1 MLLGVT
7 GVKQRIADSA
17 TAFGNVFANANLRSL
32 ELAWA
37 ASILG
42 NWAFLVA
49 VSVYAY
55 GIGGETAVGVL
66 LMLRLVPAGL
76 IAPFAGVLA
85 DRYRRE
91 RVLLVSNLARI
102 VLVSAAAAC
111 VFLDAPAV
119 AVYALAV
126 AAAIANTP
134 IRSAQAALTPS
145 LARSPSEL
153 TAANAVASTFE
164 SIAAFAG
171 PAVAGILLVAL
182 DIGSVFAV
190 TAGLV
195 VVSTVFVLRI
205 RVDEP
210 PTRRGLEA
218 STIASEALA
227 GFRTIARDPALRVL
241 VALFT
246 AQTFVAGAVQ
256 VFLVITA
263 FELLKLGDA
272 GVGYLNS
279 AVGVGALIG
288 GVLAL
293 SLAGAKRL
301 SPAFMLGVVLWGAPL
316 IVLGLTQSVILAVLV
331 FVLLGVGN
339 SLVDVAA
346 FTLVQR
352 AVPDEVLARVFGVIQ
367 MLWLASVGIGA
378 VAAPVLISAV
388 GVETA
393 LVITG
398 VALPTLVLVLSPR
411 LVRIDSAADAPDEQ
425 TLRLLGATPIFA
437 PLPGAALEHLAS
449 RLVPLRVEAGTVVVR
464 EGDAGD
470 RFYIVVEGTLD
481 VIQGGAHLTDLEQ
494 GGYFGEIALL
504 RDVVRTATVVATTNA
519 VLYALDRDDFLAAV
533 TGHPQSAEA
542 AETVM
547 SARLAGPA
555 ATGYRATVVGS

>member
-1 MLLGVT
+1 MLLRVT

-17 TAFGNVFANANLRSL
+17 TAFGNVFANGNLRSL

-171 PAVAGILLVAL
+171 PAVAGLLLVAL

-195 VVSTVFVLRI
+195 VVSTLFVLRI
-205 RVDEP
+205 RVDAP
-210 PTRRGLEA
+210 PARRGLEA

-227 GFRTIARDPALRVL
+227 GFRAIGRDPALRVL

-263 FELLKLGDA
+263 IELLDLGDA

-279 AVGVGALIG
+279 AVGVGALVG

-293 SLAGAKRL
+293 SLAGATRL
-301 SPAFMLGVVLWGAPL
+301 SPPFMLGVVLWGAPL
-316 IVLGLTQSVILAVLV
+316 IVLGLTQSTVLALLV
-331 FVLLGVGN
+331 FALLGVGN

-378 VAAPVLISAV
+378 VAAPILISAV
-388 GVETA
+388 GVQTA

-398 VALPTLVLVLSPR
+398 VALPALVLVLSPR
-411 LVRIDSAADAPDEQ
+411 LVRIDSAAEAPDEA
-425 TLRLLGATPIFA
+425 TLRLLGTTPIFA

-449 RLVPLRVEAGTVVVR
+449 RLVPLRVEAGTLVVR

-481 VIQGGAHLTDLEQ
+481 VIQGGAHLTDLEA

-504 RDVVRTATVVATTNA
+504 RDVARTATVVAKTDA

>member
-1 MLLGVT
+1 MLLRVGSLRKRV
-7 GVKQRIADSA
+7 ADSA
-17 TAFGNVFANANLRSL
+17 TAFGSVFANANLRRL

-42 NWAFLVA
+42 NWAYLVA

-55 GIGGETAVGVL
+55 GVGGDTAVGL
-66 LMLRLVPAGL
+66 ILMLRLVPAGL

-85 DRYRRE
+85 DRYPRE
-91 RVLLVSNLARI
+91 RVLVVTNLLRI
-102 VLVSAAAAC
+102 VLVATAAAC
-111 VFLDAPAV
+111 VFLDAPAWV
-119 AVYALAV
+119 VYALAV
-126 AAAIANTP
+126 GAAIANTP
-134 IRSAQAALTPS
+134 VRSAQAALTPS
-145 LARSPSEL
+145 LARSPTEL

-171 PAVAGILLVAL
+171 PALAGVLLVVL
-182 DIGSVFAV
+182 DIGTVFAV

-195 VVSTVFVLRI
+195 VVSTLFVLRI
-205 RVDEP
+205 RIEEP
-210 PTRRGLEA
+210 VARRGLEA
-218 STIASEALA
+218 STIAAEAVA
-227 GFRTIARDPALRVL
+227 GFRTIARNQSLRVL
-241 VALFT
+241 VGLFT

-256 VFLVITA
+256 VYLVVTA
-263 FELLKLGDA
+263 IEVLDLGDG

-279 AVGVGALIG
+279 AMGIGALVG
-288 GVLAL
+288 GVLSL
-293 SLAGAKRL
+293 SLAGTRRL

-316 IVLGLTQSVILAVLV
+316 VALGLSQSTVLAVIV
-331 FVLLGVGN
+331 FALLGVGN

-367 MLWLASVGIGA
+367 MLWLASVGVGA
-378 VAAPVLISAV
+378 VAAPALIGAV
-388 GVETA
+388 GLETA

-398 VALPTLVLVLSPR
+398 VALPVLVLLLSPR
-411 LVRIDSAADAPDEQ
+411 LVHIDSVAKAPDEA
-425 TLRLLGATPIFA
+425 TLRLLGSTPIFA
-437 PLPGAALEHLAS
+437 PLPGGSLEHLAA
-449 RLVPLRVEAGTVVVR
+449 RLVPLRLEPGSVIVR
-464 EGDAGD
+464 EGDPGD
-470 RFYIVVEGTLD
+470 RFYIVADGRLEVSQDGVT
-481 VIQGGAHLTDLEQ
+481 LTDLHE

-504 RDVVRTATVVATTNA
+504 RDVSRTATVTARTDV

>member
-1 MLLGVT
+1 MLLAVAGM
-7 GVKQRIADSA
+7 KQRIADSGA
-17 TAFGNVFANANLRSL
+17 AFASVFANRNLRSL
-32 ELAWA
+32 ELAWG

-85 DRYRRE
+85 DRYPRE
-91 RVLLVSNLARI
+91 RVLLISNVVRI
-102 VLVSAAAAC
+102 LLVSAAAAC
-111 VFLDAPAV
+111 VFLDGPAFS
-119 AVYALAV
+119 VYALAV

-134 IRSAQAALTPS
+134 VRSAQAALTPT
-145 LARSPSEL
+145 LARTPSEL

-171 PAVAGILLVAL
+171 PAIAGLMLVVL

-195 VVSTVFVLRI
+195 VVSTIFVLRI
-205 RVDEP
+205 RVEEP
-210 PTRRGLEA
+210 ATPRGLEA
-218 STIASEALA
+218 STIASEAVA
-227 GFRTIARDPALRVL
+227 GFRTVARDPALRVL

-263 FELLKLGDA
+263 IELLDMGDA

-316 IVLGLTQSVILAVLV
+316 VVLGLTQSTIIALV
-331 FVLLGVGN
+331 VFALLGVGN

-378 VAAPVLISAV
+378 VAAPILISAV
-388 GVETA
+388 GVKTA
-393 LVITG
+393 LIITG
-398 VALPTLVLVLSPR
+398 VALPLLVLVLSPR
-411 LVRIDSAADAPDEQ
+411 LVKIDSDADAPDVT
-425 TLRLLGATPIFA
+425 TLRLLGSTPIFA
-437 PLPGAALEHLAS
+437 PLPGAALEHLAA
-449 RLVPLRVEAGTVVVR
+449 RLVPLRVDAGTVIVR
-464 EGDAGD
+464 EGDPGD
-470 RFYIVVEGTLD
+470 RFYIVVEGTVD
-481 VIQGGAHLTDLEQ
+481 VTQDDAHLTVLEP
-494 GGYFGEIALL
+494 GDYFGEIALL
-504 RDVVRTATVVATTNA
+504 RDVSRTATVVAETA
-519 VLYALDRDDFLAAV
+519 VVLYALDRDDFLAAV

-542 AETVM
+542 AESVM

>member
-1 MLLGVT
+1 MLLRVT

-91 RVLLVSNLARI
+91 RVLLFSNLARI

-111 VFLDAPAV
+111 VFLDAPAE

-171 PAVAGILLVAL
+171 PAVAGILLVVL

-195 VVSTVFVLRI
+195 VVSTLFVLRI
-205 RVDEP
+205 RVAEP
-210 PTRRGLEA
+210 PARRGLEA

-227 GFRTIARDPALRVL
+227 GFRTIARNPALRVL

-263 FELLKLGDA
+263 IELLKLGDA

-316 IVLGLTQSVILAVLV
+316 IVLGLTQSTVLALMV
-331 FVLLGVGN
+331 FALLGVGN

-398 VALPTLVLVLSPR
+398 IALPTLVLVLSPR
-411 LVRIDSAADAPDEQ
+411 LVRIDSAAEAPDEQ

-449 RLVPLRVEAGTVVVR
+449 RLVPLRVDPGTVVVR

-481 VIQGGAHLTDLEQ
+481 VIQGEAHLTDLEA

-504 RDVVRTATVVATTNA
+504 RDVARTATVVAKTDA

>member
-7 GVKQRIADSA
+7 SVKQRIADSA

-111 VFLDAPAV
+111 VFLDAPAA

-195 VVSTVFVLRI
+195 VVSTVFVVRI

-279 AVGVGALIG
+279 AIGVGALIG

-398 VALPTLVLVLSPR
+398 VALPTLVLILSPR

-504 RDVVRTATVVATTNA
+504 RDVARTATVVATTNA

>member
-1 MLLGVT
+1 MLLRVGSLR
-7 GVKQRIADSA
+7 QRVADSA
-17 TAFGNVFANANLRSL
+17 TAFGSVFANANLRRL

-42 NWAFLVA
+42 NWAYLVA

-55 GIGGETAVGVL
+55 GVGGDTAVGLV

-85 DRYRRE
+85 DRYPRE
-91 RVLLVSNLARI
+91 RVLIVTNLLRI
-102 VLVSAAAAC
+102 VLVAAAAAC
-111 VFLDAPAV
+111 VFLDAPAAV
-119 AVYALAV
+119 VYALAV
-126 AAAIANTP
+126 GAAIANTP
-134 IRSAQAALTPS
+134 VRSAQAALTPS
-145 LARSPSEL
+145 LAGSPTEL

-171 PAVAGILLVAL
+171 PALAGLLLVTL
-182 DIGSVFAV
+182 DIGTVFAV

-195 VVSTVFVLRI
+195 AVSTLFVLRI
-205 RVDEP
+205 RTEEP
-210 PTRRGLEA
+210 ATPRGLEA
-218 STIASEALA
+218 STIASEAVA
-227 GFRTIARDPALRVL
+227 GFRTIAKNPSLRVL
-241 VALFT
+241 VGLFT

-256 VFLVITA
+256 VFLVVTA
-263 FELLKLGDA
+263 IELLDLGDG

-279 AVGVGALIG
+279 AMGVGALVG
-288 GVLAL
+288 GVLSF
-293 SLAGAKRL
+293 SLAGTRRL

-316 IVLGLTQSVILAVLV
+316 VALGLSQSTVLALAV
-331 FVLLGVGN
+331 FGMLGVGN

-367 MLWLASVGIGA
+367 MLWLSSVGIGA
-378 VAAPVLISAV
+378 VVAPALIGAV

-393 LVITG
+393 LVATG
-398 VALPTLVLVLSPR
+398 VALPVLVLVLSPR
-411 LVRIDSAADAPDEQ
+411 LVHIDSEAKAPDEA
-425 TLRLLGATPIFA
+425 TLRLLGSTPIFA
-437 PLPGAALEHLAS
+437 PLPGASLEHLAA
-449 RLVPLRVEAGTVVVR
+449 RLVPLRLEPESVIVR
-464 EGDAGD
+464 EGDPGD
-470 RFYIVVEGTLD
+470 RFYIVAEGELE
-481 VIQGGAHLTDLEQ
+481 VSQGGVALTDLRE

-504 RDVVRTATVVATTNA
+504 RGVSRTATVTARTNV

-555 ATGYRATVVGS
+555 ATGYRATVVGG

>member
-1 MLLGVT
+1 MLLRVGSLR
-7 GVKQRIADSA
+7 QRVADSA
-17 TAFGNVFANANLRSL
+17 TAFGSVFANANLRRL

-42 NWAFLVA
+42 NWAYLVA

-55 GIGGETAVGVL
+55 GVGGDTAVGLV

-85 DRYRRE
+85 DRYPRE
-91 RVLLVSNLARI
+91 RVLIVTNLLRI
-102 VLVSAAAAC
+102 VLVAAAAAC
-111 VFLDAPAV
+111 VFRDAPAAV
-119 AVYALAV
+119 VYALAV
-126 AAAIANTP
+126 GAAIANTP
-134 IRSAQAALTPS
+134 VRSAQAALTPS
-145 LARSPSEL
+145 LAGSPTEL

-171 PAVAGILLVAL
+171 PALAGLLLVTL
-182 DIGSVFAV
+182 DIGTVFAV

-195 VVSTVFVLRI
+195 AVSTLFVLRI
-205 RVDEP
+205 RTEEP
-210 PTRRGLEA
+210 ATPRGLEA
-218 STIASEALA
+218 STIASEAVA
-227 GFRTIARDPALRVL
+227 GFRTIAKNPSLRVL
-241 VALFT
+241 VGLFT

-256 VFLVITA
+256 VFLVVTA
-263 FELLKLGDA
+263 IELLDLGDG

-279 AVGVGALIG
+279 AMGVGALVG
-288 GVLAL
+288 GVLSF
-293 SLAGAKRL
+293 SLAGTRRL

-316 IVLGLTQSVILAVLV
+316 VALGLSQSTVLALAV
-331 FVLLGVGN
+331 FGMLGVGN

-367 MLWLASVGIGA
+367 MLWLSSVGIGA
-378 VAAPVLISAV
+378 VVAPALIGAV

-393 LVITG
+393 LVATG
-398 VALPTLVLVLSPR
+398 VALPVLVLVLSPR
-411 LVRIDSAADAPDEQ
+411 LVHIDSEAKAPDEA
-425 TLRLLGATPIFA
+425 TLRLLGSTPIFA
-437 PLPGAALEHLAS
+437 PLPGASLEHLAA
-449 RLVPLRVEAGTVVVR
+449 RLVPLRLEPESVIVR
-464 EGDAGD
+464 EGDPGD
-470 RFYIVVEGTLD
+470 RFYIVAEGELE
-481 VIQGGAHLTDLEQ
+481 VSQGGVALTDLRE

-504 RDVVRTATVVATTNA
+504 RGVSRTATVTARTNV

-555 ATGYRATVVGS
+555 ATGYRATVVGG

>member
-1 MLLGVT
+1 MLLRVARLR
-7 GVKQRIADSA
+7 QRVADSA
-17 TAFGNVFANANLRSL
+17 TAFASVFANANLRRL

-42 NWAFLVA
+42 NWAYLVA

-55 GIGGETAVGVL
+55 GVGGDTAVGL
-66 LMLRLVPAGL
+66 ILMLRLVPAGL
-76 IAPFAGVLA
+76 VAPFAGVVA
-85 DRYRRE
+85 DRYSRE
-91 RVLLVSNLARI
+91 RVLVVANLIRI
-102 VLVSAAAAC
+102 VLVAAAAVC
-111 VFLDAPAV
+111 VFLDTPAAV
-119 AVYALAV
+119 VYALAV
-126 AAAIANTP
+126 GAAIANTP
-134 IRSAQAALTPS
+134 VRSAQAALTPA

-171 PAVAGILLVAL
+171 PALAGLLLVTL
-182 DIGSVFAV
+182 DIGSVFIV
-190 TAGLV
+190 TAALV
-195 VVSTVFVLRI
+195 AVSTLFVLRI
-205 RVDEP
+205 RTDEP
-210 PTRRGLEA
+210 ATRRGLEA
-218 STIASEALA
+218 STIASEAVA
-227 GFRTIARDPALRVL
+227 GFRTIARNSSLRIL
-241 VALFT
+241 VGLFT

-256 VFLVITA
+256 VYLVVTA
-263 FELLKLGDA
+263 IELLDLGDG

-279 AVGVGALIG
+279 AMGVGALIG
-288 GVLAL
+288 GVLSL
-293 SLAGAKRL
+293 SLAGARRL

-316 IVLGLTQSVILAVLV
+316 VALGLSQSTVLAFVV
-331 FVLLGVGN
+331 FGLLGAGN

-378 VAAPVLISAV
+378 LVAPALIGAV

-393 LVITG
+393 LVVTG
-398 VALPTLVLVLSPR
+398 VALPLLVLVLAPR
-411 LVRIDSAADAPDEQ
+411 LVRIDAAAKAPDES

-437 PLPGAALEHLAS
+437 PLPGASLEHLAA
-449 RLVPLRVEAGTVVVR
+449 RLVPLRLEPGAVIVR

-470 RFYIVVEGTLD
+470 RFYIVAEGEVEVSQDG
-481 VIQGGAHLTDLEQ
+481 VPLTSLRE

-504 RDVVRTATVVATTNA
+504 RDVARTATVTARRDV

-555 ATGYRATVVGS
+555 ATGYRATVVGG

>member
-1 MLLGVT
+1 MLLPVA
-7 GVKQRIADSA
+7 GVKQRIGDSGA
-17 TAFGNVFANANLRSL
+17 AFASVFANRNLRSL
-32 ELAWA
+32 ELAWG

-55 GIGGETAVGVL
+55 DIGGETAVGVL
-66 LMLRLVPAGL
+66 LLLRLVPAGL

-85 DRYRRE
+85 DRYPRE
-91 RVLLVSNLARI
+91 RVLLISNLVRI
-102 VLVSAAAAC
+102 VLVAAAAAC
-111 VFLDAPAV
+111 VFLDAPSV
-119 AVYALAV
+119 SVYALAV

-134 IRSAQAALTPS
+134 IRSAQAALTPT

-171 PAVAGILLVAL
+171 PAVAGLLLVAL

-195 VVSTVFVLRI
+195 AVSTIFVLRI
-205 RVDEP
+205 RVEEP
-210 PTRRGLEA
+210 TARRGLEA
-218 STIASEALA
+218 STIASETVA
-227 GFRTIARDPALRVL
+227 GFRTVARDPALRVL

-263 FELLKLGDA
+263 IELLGMGDA

-316 IVLGLTQSVILAVLV
+316 IVLGLTQSTIIALV
-331 FVLLGVGN
+331 VFALLGVGN

-378 VAAPVLISAV
+378 VAAPILISAV

-393 LVITG
+393 LIITG
-398 VALPTLVLVLSPR
+398 VALPLLVLVLSPR
-411 LVRIDSAADAPDEQ
+411 LVKIDSEADAPDET
-425 TLRLLGATPIFA
+425 TLRLLGSTPIFA

-449 RLVPLRVEAGTVVVR
+449 RLVPLRVDAGTVIVR
-464 EGDAGD
+464 EGDPGD
-470 RFYIVVEGTLD
+470 RFYIVVEGTVD
-481 VIQGGAHLTDLEQ
+481 VTQEDAHLTVLEA

-504 RDVVRTATVVATTNA
+504 RDVSRTATVVAETA
-519 VLYALDRDDFLAAV
+519 VVLYALDRDDFLAAV
-533 TGHPQSAEA
+533 TGHPQSSEA
-542 AETVM
+542 AESVM

>member
-1 MLLGVT
+1 MLPRVGRLR
-7 GVKQRIADSA
+7 QRVADSA
-17 TAFGNVFANANLRSL
+17 TAFASVFANANLRRL
-32 ELAWA
+32 ELGWA

-42 NWAFLVA
+42 NWAYLVA

-55 GIGGETAVGVL
+55 GVGGDAAVGL
-66 LMLRLVPAGL
+66 ILMLRLVPAGL

-85 DRYRRE
+85 DRYPRE
-91 RVLLVSNLARI
+91 RVLLISNLARI
-102 VLVSAAAAC
+102 VLVAAAAVC
-111 VFLDAPAV
+111 VFLDASAGV
-119 AVYALAV
+119 VYCLAV
-126 AAAIANTP
+126 GASIANTP
-134 IRSAQAALTPS
+134 VRSAQAALTPS
-145 LARSPSEL
+145 LARSPAEL

-171 PAVAGILLVAL
+171 PALAGILLVAV
-182 DIGSVFAV
+182 DIGTVFAV

-195 VVSTVFVLRI
+195 VVSTLFVLRI
-205 RVDEP
+205 RTEEP
-210 PTRRGLEA
+210 ATPRGLEA

-227 GFRTIARDPALRVL
+227 GFRTIAKNPSLRVL
-241 VALFT
+241 VGLFT

-256 VFLVITA
+256 VFLVVTA
-263 FELLKLGDA
+263 IELLDLGDG

-279 AVGVGALIG
+279 AMGVGALVG
-288 GVLAL
+288 GVLSL
-293 SLAGAKRL
+293 SLAGARRL

-316 IVLGLTQSVILAVLV
+316 VALGLSQSTALAFTV
-331 FVLLGVGN
+331 FGLLGVGN

-378 VAAPVLISAV
+378 VAAPALIAAV

-393 LVITG
+393 LVATG
-398 VALPTLVLVLSPR
+398 VALPLLVLVLSPR
-411 LVRIDSAADAPDEQ
+411 LVHIDSVAMAPDAT

-437 PLPGAALEHLAS
+437 PLPGASLEHLAA
-449 RLVPLRVEAGTVVVR
+449 RLVPLRLEPGSVIVR

-470 RFYIVVEGTLD
+470 RFYIVAEGEVEVSQDG
-481 VIQGGAHLTDLEQ
+481 VALTSLRE

-504 RDVVRTATVVATTNA
+504 RDVSRTATVTARTDV

-533 TGHPQSAEA
+533 TGHPQSVEA

-555 ATGYRATVVGS
+555 ATGYRATVVGG

>member
-1 MLLGVT
+1 M
-7 GVKQRIADSA
+7 KQRIADSA
-17 TAFGNVFANANLRSL
+17 AAFGSVFANSNLRSL

-55 GIGGETAVGVL
+55 GIGGEAAVGLL

-85 DRYRRE
+85 DRYPRE
-91 RVLLVSNLARI
+91 RVLLVSNIVRI
-102 VLVSAAAAC
+102 ALVAAAAVC
-111 VFLDAPAV
+111 VFLDTPAV
-119 AVYALAV
+119 LVYALAI

-145 LARSPSEL
+145 LSRSPSEL

-171 PAVAGILLVAL
+171 PAVAGLLLVSL

-195 VVSTVFVLRI
+195 VVSTFFVLRI
-205 RVDEP
+205 RVEEP

-218 STIASEALA
+218 STIASEAVA
-227 GFRTIARDPALRVL
+227 GFRTIAREPSLRVL
-241 VALFT
+241 VGLFT

-256 VFLVITA
+256 VFLVVTA
-263 FELLKLGDA
+263 IEILDLGDA

-293 SLAGAKRL
+293 SLAGARRL
-301 SPAFMLGVVLWGAPL
+301 SPAFMVGVVLWGAPL
-316 IVLGLTQSVILAVLV
+316 IVLGLTQSTLLALIV
-331 FVLLGVGN
+331 FALLGVGN

-378 VAAPVLISAV
+378 VAAPVLIGAV
-388 GVETA
+388 GVDTA
-393 LVITG
+393 LIITG
-398 VALPTLVLVLSPR
+398 IALPALVLVTSRR
-411 LVRIDSAADAPDEQ
+411 LVHIDAIAEAPDEA
-425 TLRLLGATPIFA
+425 TLRLLGSTPLFA
-437 PLPGAALEHLAS
+437 PLPGASLEHLAA
-449 RLVPLRVEAGTVVVR
+449 RLVPLRVEQGTVIVR

-470 RFYIVVEGTLD
+470 RFYIVVEGAVGVT
-481 VIQGGAHLTDLEQ
+481 QGGAHLTDLEE

-504 RDVVRTATVVATTNA
+504 RDVSRTATVVAKTDA

>member
-1 MLLGVT
+1 MLPRVA
-7 GVKQRIADSA
+7 GVKQRIADS
-17 TAFGNVFANANLRSL
+17 TAAFESVFTNTNLRNL

-55 GIGGETAVGVL
+55 GVGGETAVGVL

-85 DRYRRE
+85 DRYPRE
-91 RVLLVSNLARI
+91 RVLVFSNLARV
-102 VLVSAAAAC
+102 VLVAAAAVC
-111 VFLDAPAV
+111 VFADGPAA

-171 PAVAGILLVAL
+171 PALAGLLLVAF

-195 VVSTVFVLRI
+195 LVSTLFVLRI
-205 RVDEP
+205 RIEEP
-210 PTRRGLEA
+210 AARRGLET
-218 STIASEALA
+218 STIASEAVA
-227 GFRTIARDPALRVL
+227 GFRMIAQNPPLRVL
-241 VALFT
+241 VGLFT
-246 AQTFVAGAVQ
+246 AQTFVAGVVQ
-256 VFLVITA
+256 VFLVVTA
-263 FELLKLGDA
+263 FELLDLGDA

-288 GVLAL
+288 GVAAL
-293 SLAGAKRL
+293 SLAGTRRL
-301 SPAFMLGVVLWGAPL
+301 SPAFMIGVVLWGAPL
-316 IVLGLTQSVILAVLV
+316 IVLGLTQSTALALV
-331 FVLLGVGN
+331 VFALLGVGN

-352 AVPDEVLARVFGVIQ
+352 AVPDDVLARVFGVIQ
-367 MLWLASVGIGA
+367 MLWLTSVGIGA
-378 VAAPVLISAV
+378 VVAPVLINAV
-388 GVETA
+388 GIDTA
-393 LVITG
+393 LIVTG
-398 VALPTLVLVLSPR
+398 VALPALVLVSSPR
-411 LVRIDSAADAPDEQ
+411 LVRIDAAAKAPDEA
-425 TLRLLGATPIFA
+425 TLRLLGSTPIFA
-437 PLPGAALEHLAS
+437 PLPGAALEHLAA
-449 RLVPLRVEAGTVVVR
+449 RLVPLRVESGSVILR
-464 EGDAGD
+464 EGDPGD
-470 RFYIVVEGTLD
+470 RFYIVVAGTVD
-481 VIQGGAHLTDLEQ
+481 VVQGGVPLTELRE
-494 GGYFGEIALL
+494 GGYFGEIALI
-504 RDVVRTATVVATTNA
+504 RDVARTATVTARTDV

-533 TGHPQSAEA
+533 TGHPQSTEA
-542 AETVM
+542 AESVM
-547 SARLAGPA
+547 AARLAGPA
-555 ATGYRATVVGS
+555 ATGYRSAVS